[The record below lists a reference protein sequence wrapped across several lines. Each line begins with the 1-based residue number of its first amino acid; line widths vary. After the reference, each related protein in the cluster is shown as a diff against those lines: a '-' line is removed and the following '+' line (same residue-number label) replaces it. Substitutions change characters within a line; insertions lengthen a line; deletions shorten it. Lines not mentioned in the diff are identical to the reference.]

1 MSRNNLMRGRVSL
14 KHHIYHITAC
24 TENRQAFFH
33 NVQYARLLINEMTTL
48 VVKQE
53 ISSITW
59 VIMPDHL
66 HWLFQLM
73 SDNNL
78 SKVIQILKGRSSRAI
93 NQYEKGAVFSW
104 QRGFYDHAIR
114 TKENLLAL
122 SRYIVANPLRAGLV
136 DHVGNYAF
144 WDSVYLQDE
153 TGE

>member
-1 MSRNNLMRGRVSL
+1 MSRNNLMKGRTSL

-24 TENRQAFFH
+24 TENRQPFFH

-48 VVKQE
+48 VAKQE

-66 HWLFQLM
+66 HWLFQLT
-73 SDNNL
+73 SDKNL
-78 SKVIQILKGRSSRAI
+78 SKVIQTLKGRSSRAI
-93 NQYEKGAVFSW
+93 NRYEKGADFSW
-104 QRGFYDHAIR
+104 QRGFHDHAIR
-114 TKENLLAL
+114 NEENLLAV

-136 DHVGNYAF
+136 DHVGNYSL